1 MVKVFVPDVISVF
14 ILEAEATVIVPDNVA
29 AAAELLSSLIAPVF
43 ATPVPFIE
51 IGSGIVSV
59 DVALISNAAP
69 LLMLVA
75 AAANPN
81 ASALVIRTIPEVI
94 EVVPA

>member
-1 MVKVFVPDVISVF
+1 MISVF
-14 ILEAEATVIVPDNVA
+14 ILEADATVIVPDNVA
-29 AAAELLSSLIAPVF
+29 AANELLSSLIAPF
-43 ATPVPFIE
+43 ALLNPKPFIV

-59 DVALISNAAP
+59 AAALISNAAP

-75 AAANPN
+75 AATNPN

-94 EVVPA
+94 DVVPA

>member
-1 MVKVFVPDVISVF
+1 M
-14 ILEAEATVIVPDNVA
+14 A
-29 AAAELLSSLIAPVF
+29 AADELLSSLIAPF
-43 ATPVPFIE
+43 ALLNPKPLIV

-59 DVALISNAAP
+59 AAALISNAAP

>member
-1 MVKVFVPDVISVF
+1 MADVISVL
-14 ILEAEATVIVPDNVA
+14 ILEADATVIVPDKVA
-29 AAAELLSSLIAPVF
+29 AADELLSNLIAPF
-43 ATPVPFIE
+43 TLLYPKPFIV

-59 DVALISNAAP
+59 VAALISNAAP

-94 EVVPA
+94 DVVPA